1 MYIEKLNEER
11 DNKTVS
17 LSFEAPEVGSSGIIR
32 NNNTNSTGTRERVNS
47 ILPLD
52 DRVNILESYNYMYVG
67 YAFSN
72 GYDTNNQRGRELQ
85 YLNYLYNLGNNKY
98 ALVMEPY
105 SGTSH
110 TKIMIFE
117 SMEEITKDMF
127 SKIVKDVLEL
137 SSGEISLRGNIIRTN
152 HTTMDTFGSLIGYV
166 VKNSNTCTLI
176 NGYTRSKIE
185 NLKNR

>member
-32 NNNTNSTGTRERVNS
+32 NNNTDSTGTRERVNS

-127 SKIVKDVLEL
+127 SKIDFYESLWGDNPSVYRDYDKTKDLPWYLVMFLKQNNHDESMIVNVDL
-137 SSGEISLRGNIIRTN
+137 SGL
-152 HTTMDTFGSLIGYV
+152 
-166 VKNSNTCTLI
+166 
-176 NGYTRSKIE
+176 
-185 NLKNR
+185 

>member
-1 MYIEKLNEER
+1 
-11 DNKTVS
+11 
-17 LSFEAPEVGSSGIIR
+17 
-32 NNNTNSTGTRERVNS
+32 
-47 ILPLD
+47 
-52 DRVNILESYNYMYVG
+52 
-67 YAFSN
+67 
-72 GYDTNNQRGRELQ
+72 
-85 YLNYLYNLGNNKY
+85 
-98 ALVMEPY
+98 MEPY
-105 SGTSH
+105 SGTSY

-127 SKIVKDVLEL
+127 TNLVKDTLEL
-137 SSGEISLRGNIIRTN
+137 SSSEISLRGNIIRTN